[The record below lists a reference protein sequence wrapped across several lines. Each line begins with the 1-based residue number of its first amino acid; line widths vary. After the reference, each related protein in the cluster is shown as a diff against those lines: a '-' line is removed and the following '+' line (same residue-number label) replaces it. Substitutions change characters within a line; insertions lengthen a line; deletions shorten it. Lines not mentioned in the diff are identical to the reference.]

1 MSKRPIISFVVAMD
15 EHGLIGREDRL
26 PWRLPDDMRWFREVT
41 MGKPVIMGRK
51 TYETIPARFR
61 PLVGRHNIVVT
72 RNREYQAEGA
82 TVVHSIEEALAA
94 AGDVGDVEEIIIGG
108 GAELYA
114 ASLATADRLYMTLVE
129 GSFTGDAYFPPF
141 EVNDWQEVYAQ
152 SHEPDEQ
159 HSHRFRWLILERNHP
174 EKAS

>member
-1 MSKRPIISFVVAMD
+1 
-15 EHGLIGREDRL
+15 
-26 PWRLPDDMRWFREVT
+26 
-41 MGKPVIMGRK
+41 
-51 TYETIPARFR
+51 
-61 PLVGRHNIVVT
+61 
-72 RNREYQAEGA
+72 
-82 TVVHSIEEALAA
+82 
-94 AGDVGDVEEIIIGG
+94 
-108 GAELYA
+108 
-114 ASLATADRLYMTLVE
+114 MTLVE